1 MGDSE
6 IIAYLKDFDNETKNL
21 KLELMKIC
29 WFMRGG
35 MAWQESLN
43 LSPDERDH
51 SVTVGKRKHGNY
63 QEKRSTFLL
72 DRYII
77 L

>member
-6 IIAYLKDFDNETKNL
+6 IVAYLKDFDNETKNL

-35 MAWQESLN
+35 MSWNEALV
-43 LSPDERDH
+43 LSPDERAIVSQLVKENMDTTKK
-51 SVTVGKRKHGNY
+51 SG
-63 QEKRSTFLL
+63 QPFF
-72 DRYII
+72 
-77 L
+77 

>member
-1 MGDSE
+1 MGDSD

-35 MAWQESLN
+35 MSWNEALV
-43 LSPDERDH
+43 LSPDERAISAQLVKENMDTTKKSGH
-51 SVTVGKRKHGNY
+51 P
-63 QEKRSTFLL
+63 FF
-72 DRYII
+72 
-77 L
+77 